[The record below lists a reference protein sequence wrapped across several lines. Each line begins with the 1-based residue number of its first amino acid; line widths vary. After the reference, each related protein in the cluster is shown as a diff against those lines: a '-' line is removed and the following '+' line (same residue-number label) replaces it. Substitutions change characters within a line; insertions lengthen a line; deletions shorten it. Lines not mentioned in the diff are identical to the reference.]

1 RVVVAAPLC
10 EAIASP
16 TGRRLQLGISMNDY
30 AKLPPRLT
38 RIFANNPVFF
48 VTFCTRRRR
57 KLLATKSVNAAFVE
71 FGIRAHAEQ
80 NVAVGR
86 YVIMPDHLHLF
97 VCGAD
102 DFQLGGW
109 IGMLKQH
116 LGTVMGQAETA
127 RASWRRGCLDQLLRC
142 ADSYGQKWNY
152 VGENHFREGLV
163 LEAEDL
169 RYAWEVVGVDC
180 VET

>member
-1 RVVVAAPLC
+1 MQRDA
-10 EAIASP
+10 AIASP
-16 TGRRLQLGISMNDY
+16 TGRRLQLGPSMNDY

-48 VTFCTRRRR
+48 VTFCTHRRR

-116 LGTVMGQAETA
+116 LGKVMGKQKQLGRSGNGAFSTICCA
-127 RASWRRGCLDQLLRC
+127 ARRGMDKSGITSARTLSAQD
-142 ADSYGQKWNY
+142 
-152 VGENHFREGLV
+152 
-163 LEAEDL
+163 
-169 RYAWEVVGVDC
+169 
-180 VET
+180 

>member
-1 RVVVAAPLC
+1 MLRDA
-10 EAIASP
+10 AIAPP
-16 TGRRLQLGISMNDY
+16 TRRRLQLGPSMNDY

-48 VTFCTRRRR
+48 VTFCTHRRR

-116 LGTVMGQAETA
+116 LGKVMGQAETA
-127 RASWRRGCLDQLLRC
+127 RPIWRRGFFDHLLRS

-152 VGENHFREGLV
+152 VRENPVRARLVAKPEDWPYAGEIVRIDRV
-163 LEAEDL
+163 
-169 RYAWEVVGVDC
+169 
-180 VET
+180 

>member
-1 RVVVAAPLC
+1 MLRDA
-10 EAIASP
+10 AIASP
-16 TGRRLQLGISMNDY
+16 TGRRLQLGPSMNDY

-48 VTFCTRRRR
+48 VTFCTHRRR

-116 LGTVMGQAETA
+116 LGKVMGQAETA
-127 RASWRRGCLDQLLRC
+127 RPICSRFAMRS
-142 ADSYGQKWNY
+142 
-152 VGENHFREGLV
+152 V
-163 LEAEDL
+163 
-169 RYAWEVVGVDC
+169 C
-180 VET
+180 VAHRAAATGSKLPRSHAAANPLAIKLSSKGGPI

>member
-1 RVVVAAPLC
+1 
-10 EAIASP
+10 
-16 TGRRLQLGISMNDY
+16 MNDY

-71 FGIRAHAEQ
+71 FGIRADAEQ

-97 VCGAD
+97 V
-102 DFQLGGW
+102 
-109 IGMLKQH
+109 
-116 LGTVMGQAETA
+116 TVRTI
-127 RASWRRGCLDQLLRC
+127 SNW
-142 ADSYGQKWNY
+142 
-152 VGENHFREGLV
+152 
-163 LEAEDL
+163 EAGSEC
-169 RYAWEVVGVDC
+169 YNSISVK
-180 VET
+180 